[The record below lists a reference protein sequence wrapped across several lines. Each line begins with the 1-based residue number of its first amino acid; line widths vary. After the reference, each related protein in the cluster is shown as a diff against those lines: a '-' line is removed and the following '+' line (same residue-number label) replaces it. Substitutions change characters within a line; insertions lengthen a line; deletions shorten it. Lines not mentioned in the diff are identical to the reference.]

1 MQQLDDYTPTIPD
14 SVTAHYLARSGTVY
28 LLLDVMRPVL
38 PLCFC
43 PFLHYRCGF
52 PLVVMSFV
60 LLSSKFT
67 DIVKVWVTFV
77 FSIADACCFC
87 LLLLVSIYL

>member
-38 PLCFC
+38 LVGRRVAVTSR
-43 PFLHYRCGF
+43 HHCGLAIMQGF
-52 PLVVMSFV
+52 GSNPDPDWLRIQSGQWIRIRIRNPDPGPGGQ
-60 LLSSKFT
+60 K
-67 DIVKVWVTFV
+67 
-77 FSIADACCFC
+77 
-87 LLLLVSIYL
+87 